1 MLKID
6 SPAKPAIDERP
17 RVDNPRGVAPRTV
30 GRALRLIVVEDDV
43 PAAQALS
50 VAVAD
55 LGHTVCGIART
66 EADAIQLAV
75 SERPDLAL
83 MDVRLGGDGIAAARR
98 LSMAHGLRSIY
109 LSGNADHGMMARIT
123 ETYPLGVVHKP
134 FSHAQ
139 LKVALDLASRRL
151 R

>member
-6 SPAKPAIDERP
+6 APARACT
-17 RVDNPRGVAPRTV
+17 VPRGRLP
-30 GRALRLIVVEDDV
+30 GQPLRLIVVEDDV
-43 PAAQALS
+43 PAAEALS
-50 VAVAD
+50 AVVTD
-55 LGHTVCGIART
+55 LGHTVCGVARNAA
-66 EADAIQLAV
+66 EAAELV
-75 SERPDLAL
+75 GRERPDLAL

-98 LSMAHGLRSIY
+98 LNLDHGIRSIY
-109 LSGNADHGMMARIT
+109 LSGNSDHGTLARIT

-139 LKVALDLASRRL
+139 LKVVLDLAARRL

>member
-6 SPAKPAIDERP
+6 SFVRP
-17 RVDNPRGVAPRTV
+17 QSLQRSRSLGQP
-30 GRALRLIVVEDDV
+30 LRLIVVEHDHEVAD
-43 PAAQALS
+43 ALS
-50 VAVAD
+50 VLVAD

-66 EADAIQLAV
+66 EAEASELALR
-75 SERPDLAL
+75 EHPDLAL
-83 MDVRLGGDGIAAARR
+83 TDVRLGGGDGIAAARR
-98 LSMAHGLRSIY
+98 LNLDHGLRSIF
-109 LSGNADHGMMARIT
+109 LSGNSDHGTMARIT

-139 LKVALDLASRRL
+139 LKIALDLAARRL